1 MMASSLVL
9 SLSNDGP
16 GTIYGP
22 IVSDW
27 PKDLLTSAGRVI
39 SAFFGGT
46 NNRVALEAA
55 EVVGTFSDWTTAGSL
70 ELAAITSLAR
80 ETVSDA
86 ANIPTTAQAVQ
97 YLHDTSGLTWEQVSQ
112 LLGVSRRAVHMW
124 AAGGAMSSGHEV
136 ILRRITAII
145 EQLQAASPSEC
156 RAAILAPRQSGQSIY
171 DRLRSERA
179 RGDRITGA
187 PFSFEQLIGEPDET
201 A

>member
-1 MMASSLVL
+1 MASSLVV

-16 GTIYGP
+16 GAIYGP
-22 IVSDW
+22 IVYDW
-27 PKDLLTSAGRVI
+27 PKNLLTSAGRVI
-39 SAFFGGT
+39 NAFFGGT
-46 NNRVALEAA
+46 NDGVSLETA
-55 EVVGTFSDWTTAGSL
+55 EVVGTFSDWTTAGSV

-80 ETVSDA
+80 EKILDTAS
-86 ANIPTTAQAVQ
+86 IPTTAQAVQ

-145 EQLQAASPSEC
+145 EQLQAASPSER
-156 RAAILAPRQSGQSIY
+156 RASILAPRQSGQSIY
-171 DRLRSERA
+171 DRLRAERA
-179 RGDRITGA
+179 RGERIAGA

-201 A
+201 T

>member
-1 MMASSLVL
+1 MVSSLVI

-16 GTIYGP
+16 GAIYGP

-27 PKDLLTSAGRVI
+27 SKDLLTSAGRAI

-46 NNRVALEAA
+46 NNSVAFESA
-55 EVVGTFSDWTTAGSL
+55 EIVGTVSDWTTAGPV
-70 ELAAITSLAR
+70 ELAAIRSLAR
-80 ETVSDA
+80 ETALDA
-86 ANIPTTAQAVQ
+86 ISIPTTAESVQ
-97 YLHDTSGLTWEQVSQ
+97 YLHDISGLTWDQVSK

-136 ILRRITAII
+136 ILRRITAIM
-145 EQLQAASPSEC
+145 EELQVASPSER

-171 DRLRSERA
+171 DRLRAERA